1 MYYKY
6 FKPAFESPVKQYLLS
21 AIRALFCIMIT
32 AIVVSAQ
39 EPEEENAD
47 QPPAADI
54 RSEFSVEQP
63 GSITFKTGV
72 TIIGNVEKP
81 QVLIFLPKEKSFYRE
96 IAFTRSFGKEAA
108 EPMPFEPLSE

>member
-1 MYYKY
+1 MYYKD
-6 FKPAFESPVKQYLLS
+6 FKPAFKSLLKHYLLS
-21 AIRALFCIMIT
+21 AIRALFCVITT
-32 AIVVSAQ
+32 AIFVSAQ
-39 EPEEENAD
+39 EPEQENAD

-54 RSEFSVEQP
+54 QSEFSVEQP

-81 QVLIFLPKEKSFYRE
+81 QVLIFLPKEKPFYRE